1 MNRFRINPDCERF
14 VSDMLAHMTLLEKA
28 GQLAIRQAPDP
39 ENPEAAESFTRALRA
54 GRVGI
59 VRGIA
64 DHAQAQAIQQMA
76 QEETRLGLPL
86 LFTGRIGS
94 GFDTLFPEP
103 ATMAASFDPEAL
115 AKAGQVIASE
125 AADKGIN
132 WGLGPDIC
140 LGEGCA
146 SHGEAFHADH
156 DRLASILAAAFI
168 DGLQGSHDKDGA
180 AILAC
185 LDLAQ
190 SHSKGGE
197 QVHEAALALCSDVI
211 ARSDVGAIA
220 LHRLSEGTRTAIA
233 PHLVKVSRPG
243 GFDGIVL
250 PEWDALASEASFS
263 MEGMSHSSMP
273 VDSLVEAVTTNRI
286 SEQRFEDAVA
296 RVLRA
301 KYRLGLFGQALS
313 GRLATSRTKVP
324 MPAHNREVA
333 LDLARRCAV
342 LLRNMPATLPL
353 GIDSGEILIVGP
365 AASDRHI
372 SLSGRE
378 GLAASVIDGLEQLGV
393 PHRYVPG
400 LALRN
405 NGTPV
410 DRLIDADRMAIG
422 MACEAAKRAGTVV
435 VVLPTG
441 ESAALGEA
449 QQQLLTSLSRSNEQT
464 VLVTIGKTAIDPVV
478 EGKFLPS
485 VLHAGELGAMGGHA
499 IAELLTAEA
508 SPSGKLVHGLPGT
521 KDRPG
526 LPFGHGETYAD
537 FALTDLALDFDSG
550 RIRVSGALRN
560 VGAREGTETAQ
571 LYVRNLSEN
580 GAKPRLVDIARV
592 SLRPGERQYLS
603 FEITREDIG
612 GRTSGSTFSVANG
625 EYEIFLGTSMVRGIS
640 ETAVI
645 DEEFARAMAQDDG
658 SGPSPHTGRRTA

>member
-1 MNRFRINPDCERF
+1 
-14 VSDMLAHMTLLEKA
+14 
-28 GQLAIRQAPDP
+28 
-39 ENPEAAESFTRALRA
+39 
-54 GRVGI
+54 
-59 VRGIA
+59 
-64 DHAQAQAIQQMA
+64 
-76 QEETRLGLPL
+76 
-86 LFTGRIGS
+86 
-94 GFDTLFPEP
+94 
-103 ATMAASFDPEAL
+103 
-115 AKAGQVIASE
+115 SE
-125 AADKGIN
+125 
-132 WGLGPDIC
+132 
-140 LGEGCA
+140 
-146 SHGEAFHADH
+146 
-156 DRLASILAAAFI
+156 
-168 DGLQGSHDKDGA
+168 
-180 AILAC
+180 
-185 LDLAQ
+185 
-190 SHSKGGE
+190 
-197 QVHEAALALCSDVI
+197 VI

-220 LHRLSEGTRTAIA
+220 LHRLSEATRTAIA
-233 PHLVKVSRPG
+233 PHLAKLSRPG
-243 GFDGIVL
+243 AYDGIVL
-250 PEWDALASEASFS
+250 PEWDMLASEASYS

-273 VDSLVEAVTTNRI
+273 VDSLVEAASTNRI
-286 SEQRFEDAVA
+286 SEPRFEDAVA

-313 GRLATSRTKVP
+313 GKLATSRTKAP
-324 MPAHNREVA
+324 MPAHNREIA

-372 SLSGRE
+372 SLGGRK

-441 ESAALGEA
+441 ESATLGEA
-449 QQQLLTSLSRSNEQT
+449 QQQLLTSLSRSNDQT
-464 VLVTIGKTAIDPVV
+464 VLVTIGKTAIDPVIQ
-478 EGKFLPS
+478 GRYLPS

-508 SPSGKLVHGLPGT
+508 SPSGKLVYGLPGT

-550 RIRVSGALRN
+550 RIRVNGALRN
-560 VGAREGTETAQ
+560 VGEREGTETAQ
-571 LYVRNLSEN
+571 LYVRYL
-580 GAKPRLVDIARV
+580 AQKDTKRRLVDIARV

-612 GRTSGSTFSVANG
+612 LPTSGSAYAVASG
-625 EYEIFLGTSMVRGIS
+625 EYEVFLGTSMVRGIS

-645 DEEFARAMAQDDG
+645 DEEFARIMAQDDG
-658 SGPSPHTGRRTA
+658 SRPSPHTGRRTA

>member
-1 MNRFRINPDCERF
+1 MSRFHADPDCERF

-39 ENPEAAESFTRALRA
+39 DQPEAAESFTRALRA
-54 GRVGI
+54 GRIGI
-59 VRGIA
+59 VRGVA
-64 DHAQAQAIQQMA
+64 DHAQAQALQQMA

-94 GFDTLFPEP
+94 GFDTQFPAP

-115 AKAGQVIASE
+115 AKAGRIIASE
-125 AADKGIN
+125 AADKGVN
-132 WGLGPDIC
+132 WGLGPEVC
-140 LGEGCA
+140 LGEGC
-146 SHGEAFHADH
+146 GKQNEAFHADH

-168 DGLQGSHDKDGA
+168 DGLQGADDKDGA

-185 LDLAQ
+185 LDLTQAQ
-190 SHSKGGE
+190 AQGGE
-197 QVHEAALALCSDVI
+197 PLHEAALTLCSEVF
-211 ARSDVGAIA
+211 ARSGVGAIA

-233 PHLVKVSRPG
+233 PHLATVSRPG
-243 GFDGIVL
+243 GYDGIVL

-263 MEGMSHSSMP
+263 MEGVSHSSMP

-301 KYRLGLFGQALS
+301 KYRTGLFGQALS
-313 GRLATSRTKVP
+313 GKLATTRAKPP

-365 AASDRHI
+365 AASDRQI
-372 SLSGRE
+372 SLGGGE

-441 ESAALGEA
+441 QSATLGEA
-449 QQQLLTSLSRSNEQT
+449 QQQLLTSLSRSNGQT
-464 VLVTIGKTAIDPVV
+464 VLVTIGTTAIDPVI
-478 EGKFLPS
+478 EGRNLPS
-485 VLHAGELGAMGGHA
+485 VLHAGELGAMAGHA

-537 FALTDLALDFDSG
+537 FAMTDLALDFHAG
-550 RIRVSGALRN
+550 RIRVNGALRN
-560 VGAREGTETAQ
+560 VGDREGTETAQ
-571 LYVRNLSEN
+571 LYVRHLAEK
-580 GAKPRLVDIARV
+580 GAAPRLVDISRV

-612 GRTSGSTFSVANG
+612 KRTSGSTFVVSSG
-625 EYEIFLGTSMVRGIS
+625 EYEILLGTSMVRTIS

-645 DEEFARAMAQDDG
+645 DEDFARLMARDDG
-658 SGPSPHTGRRTA
+658 TRPSAHAGRRTA